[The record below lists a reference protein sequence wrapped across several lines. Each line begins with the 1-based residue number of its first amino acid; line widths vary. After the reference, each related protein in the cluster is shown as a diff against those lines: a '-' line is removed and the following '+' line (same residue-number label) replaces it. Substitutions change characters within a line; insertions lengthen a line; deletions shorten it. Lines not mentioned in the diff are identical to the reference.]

1 MATSKKSNSR
11 PARRSTPARSVE
23 TVDAAPAQ
31 AQPQASTRNAARDA
45 APAEPQ
51 APRASKRSSVKTSSS
66 VKTEATPSRSKA
78 KVKPTPADTTG
89 RPIEPGKATTE
100 RDARVR
106 ELAYL
111 LAESNHFA
119 GDPAFY
125 WRVAAQL
132 QERA

>member
-1 MATSKKSNSR
+1 MATSKKSNSS

-31 AQPQASTRNAARDA
+31 AQPQVSTRSAARDA
-45 APAEPQ
+45 APAD
-51 APRASKRSSVKTSSS
+51 APSPRSGKRSSVKA
-66 VKTEATPSRSKA
+66 EATPSRTNA
-78 KVKPTPADTTG
+78 KTKPTRASTTG
-89 RPIEPGKATTE
+89 RPVEPDKATTE
-100 RDARVR
+100 REASVR